1 MQKCQYLYEKL
12 TCKAYAENMKSEIK
26 YNAADDA
33 REIVGRWQDWLKS
46 ERGYSEH
53 TLDAYFRDLSAFF
66 AFFEKPLTL
75 AKLGRL
81 DVRDFRAYL
90 ASRAAKHLEKSSIA
104 REVSAVKN
112 FFKWLDRNNI
122 VKNPAISV
130 ISSPRKSK
138 ILPKAL
144 DMDDAFDVL
153 RRAAELQNAK
163 NPGDAYWMSLR
174 DKAVFTLLYGCGR
187 IEAFPVDVWVKRIM
201 AELYPEGL
209 PECTFGIEGIAQ
221 QFLFHWRR
229 NTETI

>member
-1 MQKCQYLYEKL
+1 MTQMQKCQYLYEKL

-112 FFKWLDRNNI
+112 FSNGWTATILLKSGNQRHIFAAE
-122 VKNPAISV
+122 VKNSAQGTGYG
-130 ISSPRKSK
+130 
-138 ILPKAL
+138 
-144 DMDDAFDVL
+144 
-153 RRAAELQNAK
+153 RR
-163 NPGDAYWMSLR
+163 
-174 DKAVFTLLYGCGR
+174 F
-187 IEAFPVDVWVKRIM
+187 
-201 AELYPEGL
+201 
-209 PECTFGIEGIAQ
+209 
-221 QFLFHWRR
+221 
-229 NTETI
+229 

>member
-12 TCKAYAENMKSEIK
+12 TRKAYAGNMKSEIK
-26 YNAADDA
+26 YNAAGDA
-33 REIVGRWQDWLKS
+33 LETIGRWQDWLKS

-66 AFFEKPLTL
+66 AFFERPLTL

-122 VKNPAISV
+122 VKNPVISV

-144 DMDDAFDVL
+144 DIDDAFDVL
-153 RRAAELQNAK
+153 RRAAEMQNAK
-163 NPGDAYWMSLR
+163 NPGDAHWM
-174 DKAVFTLLYGCGR
+174 
-187 IEAFPVDVWVKRIM
+187 
-201 AELYPEGL
+201 L
-209 PECTFGIEGIAQ
+209 P
-221 QFLFHWRR
+221 
-229 NTETI
+229 

>member
-112 FFKWLDRNNI
+112 FSNGWTATILL
-122 VKNPAISV
+122 
-130 ISSPRKSK
+130 K
-138 ILPKAL
+138 IRQSASY
-144 DMDDAFDVL
+144 L
-153 RRAAELQNAK
+153 RRGSQK
-163 NPGDAYWMSLR
+163 FCPRHWIWT
-174 DKAVFTLLYGCGR
+174 TLLTFSDGR
-187 IEAFPVDVWVKRIM
+187 LNCKTPRTPATHT
-201 AELYPEGL
+201 G
-209 PECTFGIEGIAQ
+209 
-221 QFLFHWRR
+221 
-229 NTETI
+229 

>member
-12 TCKAYAENMKSEIK
+12 TRKAYAGNMKSEIK
-26 YNAADDA
+26 YNAAGDA
-33 REIVGRWQDWLKS
+33 LETIGRWQDWLKS

-66 AFFEKPLTL
+66 AFFERPLTL

-144 DMDDAFDVL
+144 DIDDAFDVL
-153 RRAAELQNAK
+153 RRAAEMQNAK
-163 NPGDAYWMSLR
+163 NPGDAILDESAR
-174 DKAVFTLLYGCGR
+174 QSR
-187 IEAFPVDVWVKRIM
+187 
-201 AELYPEGL
+201 LYPAL
-209 PECTFGIEGIAQ
+209 RLRTAYFGSVVAERRRSGQ
-221 QFLFHWRR
+221 RRFHANYR
-229 NTETI
+229 

>member
-1 MQKCQYLYEKL
+1 
-12 TCKAYAENMKSEIK
+12 MKSEIK

-112 FFKWLDRNNI
+112 FSNGWTATILLKSGNQRHIFAAE
-122 VKNPAISV
+122 VKNSAQGTGYG
-130 ISSPRKSK
+130 
-138 ILPKAL
+138 
-144 DMDDAFDVL
+144 
-153 RRAAELQNAK
+153 RR
-163 NPGDAYWMSLR
+163 
-174 DKAVFTLLYGCGR
+174 F
-187 IEAFPVDVWVKRIM
+187 
-201 AELYPEGL
+201 
-209 PECTFGIEGIAQ
+209 
-221 QFLFHWRR
+221 
-229 NTETI
+229 

>member
-104 REVSAVKN
+104 REVSAVKIFSN
-112 FFKWLDRNNI
+112 GWTATILL
-122 VKNPAISV
+122 
-130 ISSPRKSK
+130 K
-138 ILPKAL
+138 IRQSASY
-144 DMDDAFDVL
+144 L
-153 RRAAELQNAK
+153 RRGSQK
-163 NPGDAYWMSLR
+163 FCPRHWIWT
-174 DKAVFTLLYGCGR
+174 TLLTFSDGR
-187 IEAFPVDVWVKRIM
+187 LNCKMPRTPATHT
-201 AELYPEGL
+201 G
-209 PECTFGIEGIAQ
+209 
-221 QFLFHWRR
+221 
-229 NTETI
+229 